1 MAIIRINKTNDYT
14 IMSNYH
20 LKEPNMS
27 LKAKGLLSL
36 MLSLPDNWDYSI
48 KGLVSICKENISS
61 IKSILNELKKFGY
74 LKITKILPN
83 ETKSGRF
90 EYIYDIYEIPKQEYK
105 KQEVEKKPTENQ
117 LLAL

>member
-1 MAIIRINKTNDYT
+1 MTVIRINKTNDYT

-48 KGLVSICKENISS
+48 KGLVSIYRNPTHHTLNFQCTREYA
-61 IKSILNELKKFGY
+61 IKVCLFIDELLSLIDLSELVTNG
-74 LKITKILPN
+74 
-83 ETKSGRF
+83 E
-90 EYIYDIYEIPKQEYK
+90 
-105 KQEVEKKPTENQ
+105 
-117 LLAL
+117 